1 MIQQIA
7 SYIVLVMSTIVTVLN
22 KLLEYQAIY
31 YSTKNRMNGDGID
44 IHSGFFSSMDIVLY
58 NYIKT
63 FLIIE
68 CLISKRFHRSF
79 FHLDTIFYIITI
91 IYLQFLQIEHTP
103 LPE

>member
-44 IHSGFFSSMDIVLY
+44 IHSGFFFIYRYSAIQLY
-58 NYIKT
+58 KN
-63 FLIIE
+63 
-68 CLISKRFHRSF
+68 
-79 FHLDTIFYIITI
+79 IFDN
-91 IYLQFLQIEHTP
+91 
-103 LPE
+103 

>member
-44 IHSGFFSSMDIVLY
+44 IHSGFF
-58 NYIKT
+58 
-63 FLIIE
+63 
-68 CLISKRFHRSF
+68 
-79 FHLDTIFYIITI
+79 FHLWI
-91 IYLQFLQIEHTP
+91 
-103 LPE
+103 

>member
-44 IHSGFFSSMDIVLY
+44 IHSGFFFSSMDIVIY
-58 NYIKT
+58 MYKYIKR
-63 FLIIE
+63 FLIIK
-68 CLISKRFHRSF
+68 CLICKSF
-79 FHLDTIFYIITI
+79 AGMSYGPTN
-91 IYLQFLQIEHTP
+91 QVP
-103 LPE
+103 G